1 MKDSSGHF
9 NGAVFLYRL
18 QFVCCEVIYFRKEAA
33 ELIEN
38 SLRET
43 VKAGIK
49 TGDLAVNHQRQTLG
63 KNCRNDRMLRR
74 KIRSEKQ
81 IIKTQY
87 TSIYIF
93 SKIGSAH

>member
-9 NGAVFLYRL
+9 NGAVFLYGL

-49 TGDLAVNHQRQTLG
+49 TGDLGSQ
-63 KNCRNDRMLRR
+63 
-74 KIRSEKQ
+74 SS
-81 IIKTQY
+81 
-87 TSIYIF
+87 TSDF
-93 SKIGSAH
+93 AEELQKGSDVKAENKR